1 MDSAKSSSLQP
12 SGGGDDEFGSP
23 AAPLSA
29 FFRSRTATS
38 DAATMQPSP
47 YYYGDHHFDSL
58 STRPFTSFPSTVTF
72 SSSPPSAAVSHGA
85 GVGASPAQ
93 QLPDQSNVA
102 AATPAPERSS
112 KKRCRASR
120 RAPTTVLTTDASNFR
135 AMVQELTGI
144 QSFAA
149 SPSPCAGARLGI
161 FHSAAA
167 SRSYSDP
174 PLPASSFLLP
184 SPFMQKVQS
193 PSFLPISSTSPAHS
207 SSAVTAINSISNA
220 TTSSDGHRSSSSKSY
235 QLRSSS
241 HILLQRE
248 VYMKEQLQ
256 GEDMMEEIKKRCR

>member
-23 AAPLSA
+23 TAPPLSA
-29 FFRSRTATS
+29 FFRSRTAAS
-38 DAATMQPSP
+38 AAATLQPSP
-47 YYYGDHHFDSL
+47 YGDHHFDSL
-58 STRPFTSFPSTVTF
+58 SYLDSTRPFISFPSTVTF
-72 SSSPPSAAVSHGA
+72 SSLLPPDAVSHGV
-85 GVGASPAQ
+85 GVGASPVQ
-93 QLPDQSNVA
+93 QLPDQSSVT
-102 AATPAPERSS
+102 AATAAPQRSS

-120 RAPTTVLTTDASNFR
+120 RAPTTVLTADASNFR

-144 QSFAA
+144 PSFAA
-149 SPSPCAGARLGI
+149 RLDL

-167 SRSYSDP
+167 FRSYSDP

-184 SPFMQKVQS
+184 RPFIQKVHS
-193 PSFLPISSTSPAHS
+193 PSFLPISSTSSAHV

-220 TTSSDGHRSSSSKSY
+220 TTSSDGLPSSSSNSY

-248 VYMKEQLQ
+248 AYMEEQLQ
-256 GEDMMEEIKKRCR
+256 DKDMMEEIKEEV

>member
-1 MDSAKSSSLQP
+1 MDSARSSSLQP

-38 DAATMQPSP
+38 AAATLQPLP
-47 YYYGDHHFDSL
+47 YYSGDHHFDSL
-58 STRPFTSFPSTVTF
+58 YDLDSTRPSTGFPSTVTF
-72 SSSPPSAAVSHGA
+72 SSSPPSAAVSVSHGA
-85 GVGASPAQ
+85 GVGASPVP
-93 QLPDQSNVA
+93 QLADQSNVA
-102 AATPAPERSS
+102 SATTAPDRSS

-149 SPSPCAGARLGI
+149 SPSPCAGARLGL

-167 SRSYSDP
+167 FRSYSDP

-184 SPFMQKVQS
+184 RPFMQKVQP
-193 PSFLPISSTSPAHS
+193 PSFLPISSTSSAHVS
-207 SSAVTAINSISNA
+207 TAVTAISSISDA
-220 TTSSDGHRSSSSKSY
+220 TTSSDGHRSSGSNSY

-241 HILLQRE
+241 HIFCNE
-248 VYMKEQLQ
+248 KY
-256 GEDMMEEIKKRCR
+256 I

>member
-12 SGGGDDEFGSP
+12 SGGGDDEYGSP

-38 DAATMQPSP
+38 AAASLQPSP

-58 STRPFTSFPSTVTF
+58 DYLDSTRPFTSSPSTVTF

-85 GVGASPAQ
+85 GAGASPAQ

-144 QSFAA
+144 QSFAT
-149 SPSPCAGARLGI
+149 SPSPCAGARLGL
-161 FHSAAA
+161 FHSTL
-167 SRSYSDP
+167 
-174 PLPASSFLLP
+174 PLPPVPTLTLLCRRHLSCSLAPSCRRSSLLP
-184 SPFMQKVQS
+184 SF
-193 PSFLPISSTSPAHS
+193 PSLLLP
-207 SSAVTAINSISNA
+207 
-220 TTSSDGHRSSSSKSY
+220 
-235 QLRSSS
+235 
-241 HILLQRE
+241 LL
-248 VYMKEQLQ
+248 MLPPLLLL
-256 GEDMMEEIKKRCR
+256 